1 MKSLSLSLFCLLF
14 TRLDKNN
21 AAYDLIWEDR
31 EVLSGKVNQQEATSV
46 YPDIDHIR
54 CKVNFQNGS
63 FTFLSSFQ
71 SFYLPGSVDVH
82 DKTLEDW
89 NLKPPPLY
97 LWSRR
102 DWTARHEAI
111 AQEHGHIFKEQPEMC
126 LEGKNAQNYLVENC
140 GFFWDHT
147 GLHPPGDIGS
157 ILDYVPEKSYETKR
171 EGTEA
176 TVSPSTPTDMG
187 NWHSSLSGT
196 NLGNRC
202 LYNLENQFQGYQG
215 QCE

>member
-1 MKSLSLSLFCLLF
+1 MLF

-21 AAYDLIWEDR
+21 AAYDLIWEDH

-102 DWTARHEAI
+102 DWTARHKAI
-111 AQEHGHIFKEQPEMC
+111 AQEHGHILKEQPEMC